1 MKQELERK
9 KQQLHALTDEN
20 SLLQTSLRSTQDQ
33 LASALDDN
41 QALTATTDRLKQNIN
56 QIRDSF
62 QEDHIQSERL
72 AQMERDL
79 QSQKN

>member
-41 QALTATTDRLKQNIN
+41 QALTAATDRLKQNII

>member
-9 KQQLHALTDEN
+9 KQQLHALTDQH
-20 SLLQTSLRSTQDQ
+20 SLLQTSLRSTQDK

-56 QIRDSF
+56 QIRGSF

-79 QSQKN
+79 QSHKN

>member
-79 QSQKN
+79 QSHKN